1 MAGSTCPQGTL
12 GNLGFFSIFLI
23 CNLESEFGLLDVQL
37 HHEIASQSAAAAG
50 GRRAVAGRAP
60 AVGPL
65 PLPSR
70 WKVMV

>member
-50 GRRAVAGRAP
+50 GRRAVADGRP
-60 AVGPL
+60 PPPPL
-65 PLPSR
+65 QVESYGMR
-70 WKVMV
+70 H